1 VRETKLSRIEIRK
14 SFDDLA
20 LLNFE
25 LNNITNQDWREY
37 TVEEE
42 VRAENY

>member
-42 VRAENY
+42 VTAENY